1 MFFFRNCLG
10 NFFYVSVI
18 LNLKECYSKRLKLK
32 KQLIIT
38 ILFQAVLLTSHQC
51 AVTTTG
57 ASSEKKT
64 FVVVKK
70 SSFLLPWKQMNDCL
84 RSCWQFLFELI
95 DEKLPVFR
103 KVSAATFG
111 LKLSKRQKACKKAT
125 IYLCG
130 RNGNFWVFYCLKS
143 NSEKSFKKK
152 RMSCPHLSQK
162 KKHEERMEE
171 LCWRMTWGNQAE
183 KQPFV
188 AVFRL
193 FFWGPP

>member
-1 MFFFRNCLG
+1 MRCNNDRSILRKK
-10 NFFYVSVI
+10 NFYCR
-18 LNLKECYSKRLKLK
+18 KEK
-32 KQLIIT
+32 
-38 ILFQAVLLTSHQC
+38 
-51 AVTTTG
+51 
-57 ASSEKKT
+57 
-64 FVVVKK
+64 
-70 SSFLLPWKQMNDCL
+70 LLPWKQMNDCL

-162 KKHEERMEE
+162 KNMKKGWKNSAGGWLGATKRKNN
-171 LCWRMTWGNQAE
+171 LLL
-183 KQPFV
+183 
-188 AVFRL
+188 L
-193 FFWGPP
+193 FFAFFFEGPRKSPWNAFFEKIFSKKNSLNPKVMFW